1 VLGSLVVW
9 ILWSASGTVTHALL
23 PADLQVRGAA
33 LQIVLIG
40 VLLAAMLV
48 LRPRGLIGERT
59 IVSRHI
65 KAERTAKPA
74 EEAP

>member
-1 VLGSLVVW
+1 
-9 ILWSASGTVTHALL
+9 
-23 PADLQVRGAA
+23 VRGAA

-48 LRPRGLIGERT
+48 LRPRGLVGERI

-65 KAERTAKPA
+65 IAADRDPGAVPGPA
-74 EEAP
+74 STGEVP

>member
-1 VLGSLVVW
+1 M
-9 ILWSASGTVTHALL
+9 LL
-23 PADLQVRGAA
+23 PEDLQVRGAS

-65 KAERTAKPA
+65 MAAGSPGGSGPTSAG
-74 EEAP
+74 EAP